1 MFLMH
6 AAHFTAI
13 NIILDSAQGSHNSTL
28 PLRCVKNGNQVWA
41 SHTDSFSINDVCTWL
56 YNMSLCHT
64 CIWIALISAYRFK
77 RQREPLSLWSVPH
90 STPLCTKIKLWTRHT
105 PPLTTG
111 CSLLEVL
118 ELFSLSFFFTNKPYY
133 KRNMANRVRYLNKY
147 TSYISFVESL
157 HFYRSFPRRVS
168 CTLA

>member
-1 MFLMH
+1 MLKEATIPHCHSDVSRMGIRYEPHTLTASLSMMYARGCIICLCVIH
-6 AAHFTAI
+6 ASG
-13 NIILDSAQGSHNSTL
+13 LL
-28 PLRCVKNGNQVWA
+28 
-41 SHTDSFSINDVCTWL
+41 WL
-56 YNMSLCHT
+56 
-64 CIWIALISAYRFK
+64 SAYRFK

-90 STPLCTKIKLWTRHT
+90 STPLCTKIKLRTRHT
-105 PPLTTG
+105 PPLKTG

-118 ELFSLSFFFTNKPYY
+118 ESFSLPFFFTNKPYY